1 MQRVHASLMGAFV
14 RRAVV
19 SKSWWKRRQAC
30 LSRGGAGLVMAWREW
45 HARCM
50 FATEA
55 AGRWNV
61 ISAIISAGKLKR
73 FAAGIWRCLALC
85 LAVLEGG
92 EASLVWF
99 LWRCF
104 CRRRWVLS
112 GTVEVQDVYFGDAG

>member
-1 MQRVHASLMGAFV
+1 MQRVQASLMGAFV

-50 FATEA
+50 FAMEVT
-55 AGRWNV
+55 GRWDV

-73 FAAGIWRCLALC
+73 FAAGIWR
-85 LAVLEGG
+85 
-92 EASLVWF
+92 
-99 LWRCF
+99 R
-104 CRRRWVLS
+104 
-112 GTVEVQDVYFGDAG
+112 